1 VSDEQQITAVDDTD
15 CMKTEKECMAASAS
29 SSDTFDIIDSKDLEH
44 ITIVSKDTVEND
56 DAKTTAVDIA
66 KNASSSTNTPLSG
79 AAGDIDI
86 ASIDTCKP
94 CQSPCNLSRVNEDE
108 EEEDCSCTTTGSRS
122 PTPVHFEITA
132 RGVKVISDRESFL

>member
-1 VSDEQQITAVDDTD
+1 MSDEQQVTAVDDTD

-44 ITIVSKDTVEND
+44 LNIVSKDTVEND
-56 DAKTTAVDIA
+56 DANTNAVDNA
-66 KNASSSTNTPLSG
+66 KNASSSTSTPG
-79 AAGDIDI
+79 AAGDMDI
-86 ASIDTCKP
+86 SSIDTCKP

-132 RGVKVISDRESFL
+132 RGGKAISDRESFL